1 MQVRETNP
9 TKFRQKTIKKKVWG
23 VEFIVRVP
31 GQEMQNG
38 LSDGDGLMGESTVQ
52 TPLKVMP
59 EKVPQLCTTPCLF
72 PKLAAQAV

>member
-1 MQVRETNP
+1 MGE
-9 TKFRQKTIKKKVWG
+9 G
-23 VEFIVRVP
+23 GEFIVRVP

-38 LSDGDGLMGESTVQ
+38 LSDGDGLMGESTVE

-72 PKLAAQAV
+72 PKLAAQAA